1 MESAARTRAAT
12 RAVPGCLPEA
22 EPRRPRVV
30 VARLGV
36 GSSCWL
42 PCVSAARGRR
52 GQVTLS
58 SLPFLTLKK
67 QPPQLKQR
75 LIFSVPAVAGTS
87 FSFGISMTMEGRGTL
102 DIIPRTAMYQKQEG
116 NLTVKQE
123 PGSQTW
129 GQKNYLPVCEIFR
142 LHFRQLCY
150 HEMSGPQQALSRL
163 RELCHWWLMPEV
175 HTKEQILE
183 LLVLEQF
190 LSILPRELQTWVQLH
205 HPETG
210 EEAVA
215 MVEDFQRHLSESGEV
230 SPPVQEQDVHLKKMG
245 ALSAAEQS
253 PTSTSNQGL
262 APGALLDPPCDPG
275 AGHDPA
281 FPKVGNPRA
290 QAVATVLRMA
300 RPQVRTG

>member
-1 MESAARTRAAT
+1 
-12 RAVPGCLPEA
+12 
-22 EPRRPRVV
+22 
-30 VARLGV
+30 
-36 GSSCWL
+36 
-42 PCVSAARGRR
+42 
-52 GQVTLS
+52 
-58 SLPFLTLKK
+58 
-67 QPPQLKQR
+67 
-75 LIFSVPAVAGTS
+75 
-87 FSFGISMTMEGRGTL
+87 MEGRGTL

-300 RPQVRTG
+300 RPQETAVNKDYKQEKWSVLCETEVVRDEHGLASLGNGSQ

>member
-1 MESAARTRAAT
+1 
-12 RAVPGCLPEA
+12 
-22 EPRRPRVV
+22 
-30 VARLGV
+30 
-36 GSSCWL
+36 
-42 PCVSAARGRR
+42 
-52 GQVTLS
+52 
-58 SLPFLTLKK
+58 
-67 QPPQLKQR
+67 
-75 LIFSVPAVAGTS
+75 
-87 FSFGISMTMEGRGTL
+87 MTMEGRGTL

-150 HEMSGPQQALSRL
+150 HEMSGPQQALSWL